1 MSAVAEDLVPGPA
14 AAGQQHAPEARR
26 GLVIV
31 HTGDGKG
38 KTTAAFGMVT
48 RMLAHGGRCVV
59 IQFIKGKRDA
69 ATRLL
74 RHPRLHWH
82 CAGGGFTW
90 TAGGREYGRS
100 DCDIGWQIAAA
111 SLSNPAFDLVLLDE
125 LNIAL
130 ACDYLEVD
138 DVLAALAAR
147 PGGQHVVITGRH
159 ASPELVAAADLVTEM
174 REVKHPFAAGVP
186 AQCGIEY

>member
-1 MSAVAEDLVPGPA
+1 
-14 AAGQQHAPEARR
+14 
-26 GLVIV
+26 
-31 HTGDGKG
+31 
-38 KTTAAFGMVT
+38 
-48 RMLAHGGRCVV
+48 VV

-90 TAGGREYGRS
+90 TMDVDAGRS
-100 DCDIGWQIAAA
+100 DCETGWQMAAA
-111 SLSNPAFDLVLLDE
+111 SLGNPAFDLVMLDE

-130 ACDYLEVD
+130 ACDYLEID
-138 DVLAALAAR
+138 RVLAALAAR
-147 PGGQHVVITGRH
+147 PAGQHVIITGRH
-159 ASPELVAAADLVTEM
+159 AAPELMAMADLVTEM

-186 AQCGIEY
+186 AQCGIEF